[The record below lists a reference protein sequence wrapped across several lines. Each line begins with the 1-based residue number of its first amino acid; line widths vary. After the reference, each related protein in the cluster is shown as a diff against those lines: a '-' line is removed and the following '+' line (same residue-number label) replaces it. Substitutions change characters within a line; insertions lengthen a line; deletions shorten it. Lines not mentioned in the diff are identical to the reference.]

1 MESKLAE
8 IERIGKTLPVSCH
21 QTVFQ
26 FLRERTNQ
34 YTAAKEE
41 VMIDL
46 RNLSAETIEELYTF
60 LRTFDEN
67 RKKRGLWQNSP

>member
-8 IERIGKTLPVSCH
+8 IERIGKTLPSSCH

-41 VMIDL
+41 VMINLRDL
-46 RNLSAETIEELYTF
+46 NPETVEELYNF

-67 RKKRGLWQNSP
+67 RKKRGLWQNSS